1 MAIVCACLTTMRPLF
16 TGFDLSFLSSLTWK
30 GRNTFSSFTANS
42 KGRRWDLVDDR
53 GKNTRNEEE
62 RTRPPYES
70 HRSDSQLMGLEQL
83 ATSGIKESM
92 LSVESQNILLEHDP
106 STSLR
111 VERGISMV

>member
-16 TGFDLSFLSSLTWK
+16 TGFDLSFLSSLTWR
-30 GRNTFSSFTANS
+30 GGSTFSSFTANS
-42 KGRRWDLVDDR
+42 KGRRSDLTGDR
-53 GKNTRNEEE
+53 KEDPRKEEE

-70 HRSDSQLMGLEQL
+70 HRSDSQLLGLEQL
-83 ATSGIKESM
+83 AGPVTQESM
-92 LSVESQNILLEHDP
+92 VSVESQNMSLEDDT

>member
-16 TGFDLSFLSSLTWK
+16 TGFDLSFLSPLTWR
-30 GRNTFSSFTANS
+30 GRSTFSSFTANS
-42 KGRRWDLVDDR
+42 KGRRSDLTDDQR
-53 GKNTRNEEE
+53 KDPRKEEE

-70 HRSDSQLMGLEQL
+70 HRSDSQLLGLEQL
-83 ATSGIKESM
+83 ASPGTQESVA
-92 LSVESQNILLEHDP
+92 SVESQNISLEDDR